1 MSDDNGRLEET
12 GSESP
17 VEKPQRNRFLQCLIN
32 NRFMLSIIAGVLIG
46 FAIGFGL
53 RQLPRIDENLKVWIS
68 MPGDI
73 YIRLLK
79 LTILP
84 LIASNVIIVIAKL
97 DPEANGKIS
106 TVAFIYIVF
115 FNILGASIGTAAAAA
130 IGPGRFAQDTSGSR
144 PPKENEKAATTSDV
158 FADLFL
164 NIFPDNIVGI
174 ALYQAVTSYVYIG
187 KNNETN
193 EPMFRR
199 NVGTDDGTNMIG
211 VIFVCVT
218 FGLAAS
224 AAKERGIPFLE
235 FFASLADVVLK
246 LIRAF
251 LQLTP
256 IGVCFMIAGA
266 VIKVDDI
273 KGNFAKLGI
282 FVATVVVGIAVLA
295 VFEVLF
301 YFACT
306 RKNPFTPI
314 RHLSRAWF
322 IVFATTSA
330 LVGVPEI
337 IEGCDEMGVRR
348 ATSRFVA
355 PLAATL
361 KADGSAV
368 FIAASSVFITQ
379 MEGLGDNSG
388 KIVVIWLL
396 TSALVIAIPH
406 IPSSSIVIILT
417 VLSSVGVPVEQVSL
431 LYATEWLLDR
441 IRSGMSCA
449 STFYCV
455 IYTEYMTIK
464 KGDANVDED
473 DYDMVMSELSKADS
487 LKSAT

>member
-1 MSDDNGRLEET
+1 M
-12 GSESP
+12 
-17 VEKPQRNRFLQCLIN
+17 
-32 NRFMLSIIAGVLIG
+32 
-46 FAIGFGL
+46 
-53 RQLPRIDENLKVWIS
+53 
-68 MPGDI
+68 
-73 YIRLLK
+73 
-79 LTILP
+79 
-84 LIASNVIIVIAKL
+84 
-97 DPEANGKIS
+97 
-106 TVAFIYIVF
+106 
-115 FNILGASIGTAAAAA
+115 
-130 IGPGRFAQDTSGSR
+130 
-144 PPKENEKAATTSDV
+144 
-158 FADLFL
+158 

-174 ALYQAVTSYVYIG
+174 ALYQTVTTYVYIG
-187 KNNETN
+187 RNNTTN
-193 EPMFRR
+193 ESMFRR

-218 FGLAAS
+218 FGLASS

-235 FFASLADVVLK
+235 FFASLAEVVLK

-256 IGVCFMIAGA
+256 VGVCFMIAGA
-266 VIKVDDI
+266 VLKVDNI
-273 KGNFAKLGI
+273 GESFAKLGM
-282 FVATVVVGIAVLA
+282 FVVTVVVGIAVLA
-295 VFEVLF
+295 VIEVLF

-314 RHLSRAWF
+314 KHMARAWF

-330 LVGVPEI
+330 IVGVPEI

-361 KADGSAV
+361 KADGSAI
-368 FIAASSVFITQ
+368 FIAASGVFIAQ
-379 MEGLGDNSG
+379 MEGFGDNAG

-396 TSALVIAIPH
+396 TCALVIAIPH
-406 IPSSSIVIILT
+406 IPSSSVVIILT

-455 IYTEYMTIK
+455 VYTEYMTIR
-464 KGDANVDED
+464 KGDTNLDDDE
-473 DYDMVMSELSKADS
+473 YDEAVSELSKAKS
-487 LKSAT
+487 LTSAA